1 MWYTL
6 LKMSTTI
13 DMTEHWLRTL
23 GYVDTAGVVLR
34 SAEDVSANHPYAR
47 EMTLMLKRD
56 GEIRSS
62 AVFEVDQV
70 PAVCFVEA
78 SVSKPFEA
86 GFINDIRQKIWNQ
99 NLVSIVIVIQGDEAT
114 AYPVPRNLQSAHSL
128 TISNATPDGLF
139 SASEISSGAIY
150 NRLPTWFERKYRIDR
165 VLQDNL
171 SAAVNLLTK
180 SGLSKEQA
188 QLLLGKCIFVSYL
201 EHREIV
207 GTGYREHHR
216 VKCLLDLLDSG
227 DGEGLDQLFRQLK
240 QDFNGDLL
248 EIEGGANTDWRNL
261 EPAALDLL
269 AQFLLQTHI
278 RGGQKA
284 LWPYDF
290 KYIPVELISGI
301 YESFLG
307 DIQRDSGAFY
317 TPRHLATLA
326 VDEAFRG
333 IDAPW
338 KEVVLDGACGSGI
351 LLTSAYRRMLGAKR
365 AEQGSELSYQ
375 QRRDILLSGIRGS
388 DISLAAC
395 KVTVFSLYLALLED
409 LAPTDIVHLQEDQA
423 VKLPE
428 LIGTVIAAEKSADFF
443 AADNQVAQPRT
454 ATIVLSNPPW
464 FEPHNDSQ
472 IKTYEQWW
480 KDRFGQPL
488 PRRQIALAFARRA
501 TDALVPGGRLCL
513 ILPASTLA
521 AAGAE
526 TYLKNW
532 FEELAP
538 ERIYNLSDLFF
549 LLFDGA
555 VHPAT
560 IVTGMRRVDTEVG
573 RIPPRESFDY
583 FVPKGDVSLAFGRL
597 TVHSSDRKRLPTHAV
612 CDDSEILRTYFWGN
626 EVDESLVARLRIGG
640 TLKDH
645 SRGENS
651 RFIICKGFHMT
662 DDSKDTS
669 STEPLQAYPFL
680 RTGFGKNNAYPK
692 DRLFV
697 TKGDLV
703 AFPDSIETVADYGSK
718 DGRAFSGTRVIFP
731 DGANRKTLEV
741 RACYIDQPCCFTQ
754 TIGAIVDRQSDA
766 SLMLFLAAYLRSK
779 LASYLLF
786 YTTFSLTM
794 ERPHVKLQEIE
805 NLPFLLPTEHVRP
818 EFAAEI
824 INKVAE
830 LLLPFKESVD
840 VEGTQAWI
848 ATRAQVDDLVC
859 SYFGLNY
866 SERQVV
872 KDTCQ
877 YFIPSRQPASF
888 DSLHR
893 PLHQL
898 PSKEELETYQS
909 LLQSELEVWR
919 DRLSGTGIFTVR
931 LMEANSS
938 RVGDM
943 GMVRISLEMEQSVS
957 PDTTTI
963 TQLMR
968 ELRGSDIYPTAGAAS
983 LSVASD
989 FLFYQK
995 PDYFFV
1001 KPMIRRLWLGS
1012 AAVHDAYRIVQTVR
1026 KFGMDR

>member
-1 MWYTL
+1 
-6 LKMSTTI
+6 MSATI
-13 DMTEHWLRTL
+13 DTTEHWLTTL
-23 GYVDTAGVVLR
+23 GYSEASGIVLR
-34 SAEDVSANHPYAR
+34 SATDVPANHPYSR
-47 EMTLMLKRD
+47 EIKLMLEQS

-62 AVFEVDQV
+62 AVFEVEQV
-70 PAVCFVEA
+70 PAVCFIEI
-78 SVSKPFEA
+78 SDSKPFDTA
-86 GFINDIRQKIWNQ
+86 FINEIRQKIWNQ

-114 AYPVPRNLQSAHSL
+114 AYPVPRNLQAEHSL
-128 TISNATPDGLF
+128 LLSNASSDGLF
-139 SASEISSGAIY
+139 SASEVASGAIY
-150 NRLPTWFERKYRIDR
+150 NRLPEWFERKYRIDR

-171 SAAVNLLTK
+171 SAVVDLLTQQQ
-180 SGLSKEQA
+180 LSKEQA

-201 EHREIV
+201 EHRGIV
-207 GTGYREHHR
+207 GDGYRNHNG
-216 VKCLLDLLDSG
+216 VKCLLDLLASG
-227 DGEGLDQLFRQLK
+227 DGEGLDQLFRHLK

-248 EIEGGANTDWRNL
+248 EIEGGANTDWRDL
-261 EPAALDLL
+261 KPAALDLL

-365 AEQGSELSYQ
+365 AQQNEELSYK

-428 LIGTVIAAEKSADFF
+428 LIGTVIASEQAADFF
-443 AADNQVAQPRT
+443 AIDNKVAQPRT

-464 FEPHNDSQ
+464 FEPSDEGEG
-472 IKTYEQWW
+472 KAYEQWW
-480 KDRFGQPL
+480 KDRSDKSL

-526 TYLKNW
+526 TYLKSW

-538 ERIYNLSDLFF
+538 ERIYNLSDIAF

-555 VHPAT
+555 AHPAT
-560 IVTGMRRVDTEVG
+560 IVTGVRRADKETG
-573 RIPPRESFDY
+573 QIPPREFFEY

-597 TVHSSDRKRLPTHAV
+597 TVHSADRKQLPTHAV

-626 EVDESLVARLRIGG
+626 EVDESLIARLRITG
-640 TLKDH
+640 TIKDH
-645 SRGENS
+645 SRGKNA
-651 RFIICKGFHMT
+651 RFVICKGFHMT
-662 DDSKDTS
+662 DGHKEPS
-669 STEPLQAYPFL
+669 SAEPLHAYQFL
-680 RTGFGKNNAYPK
+680 LTGFGKNNAYPK
-692 DRLFV
+692 DRFFV
-697 TKGDLV
+697 TKDDLMQ
-703 AFPDSIETVADYGSK
+703 FPHSIKTVADYGSK
-718 DGRAFSGTRVIFP
+718 EGRAFSGTRVIFP

-741 RACYIDQPCCFTQ
+741 RACYTDQPCCFTQ
-754 TIGAIVDRQSDA
+754 TIGAIVDTQSDEA
-766 SLMLFLAAYLRSK
+766 LMLFLAAYLRSK

-786 YTTFSLTM
+786 YTTFSLSM
-794 ERPHVKLQEIE
+794 ERPHVKLKEIE
-805 NLPFLLPTEHVRP
+805 YLPFLLPTEHARP
-818 EFAAEI
+818 ADAGNI
-824 INKVAE
+824 IKKVAD
-830 LLLPFKESVD
+830 LLRPFKEAGD
-840 VEGTQAWI
+840 VEGTPIWI
-848 ATRAQVDDLVC
+848 NIRAQVDDLVC
-859 SYFGLNY
+859 EYFGLTY
-866 SERQVV
+866 SEKKVV
-872 KDTCQ
+872 HDTCQ

-888 DSLHR
+888 TSLHR

-898 PSKEELETYQS
+898 PSKQELKSYQR

-919 DRLSGTGIFTVR
+919 DRLNGEGTFTIQ
-931 LMEANSS
+931 LTEANSS
-938 RVGDM
+938 RVGDL
-943 GMVRISLEMEQSVS
+943 GMVRISLEADQHPSS
-957 PDTTTI
+957 DTTI
-963 TQLMR
+963 TRLMD
-968 ELRGSDIYPTAGAAS
+968 ELRGADIYPIAGTDA

-989 FLFYQK
+989 FLIYKK

-1012 AAVHDAYRIVQTVR
+1012 AAVHDAYRIVHTVR
-1026 KFGMDR
+1026 KIGRVQ